1 MHRRLLPMKTAY
13 NAYAVHQVV
22 PTWMRYSDK
31 GQEKN
36 QLLVL
41 S

>member
-1 MHRRLLPMKTAY
+1 MHSRLLPMKTAY
-13 NAYAVHQVV
+13 SAYAVQQVV

-31 GQEKN
+31 SHEKN